1 MPFSIDEFNTI
12 IGAFNGVQKTNLFSM
27 SMALPG
33 SLGTFY
39 SINDMLN
46 LQFLCM
52 GAFAPSP
59 EIQNAQVRRYGYG
72 LQEDMPF
79 NAAFTPRTFTFIG
92 DGDGYILNFFRDWQR
107 SIIEYSSENDI
118 NRQAVNN
125 PNISTPTAGAP
136 ILPYFVRYKN
146 GPAGYATAITVD
158 SYQPTGIGFVMDRVI
173 LMEAFPINVEDVRLN
188 WEFQDL
194 LTTIEVT
201 ISFRDVM
208 YDSTTR
214 PQEKALVNNA
224 TVIGPA
230 PSLFA
235 TLSSSITNTAA
246 KLSLL
251 IF

>member
-1 MPFSIDEFNTI
+1 MPFSIDDFNTV

-27 SMALPG
+27 SMTLPA
-33 SLGTFY
+33 SLSTFY

-52 GAFAPSP
+52 GAFVPSP

-79 NAAFTPRTFTFIG
+79 NAAFAPRTFTFIG
-92 DGDGYILNFFRDWQR
+92 DGDGYIINFFRDWQR

-118 NRQAVNN
+118 NKPATNN
-125 PNISTPTAGAP
+125 PNIATSSGKP

-146 GPAGYATAITVD
+146 GPTGYATAIAVD
-158 SYQPTGIGFVMDRVI
+158 SYQPTGVGFVMDRVW
-173 LMEAFPINVEDVRLN
+173 LLEAFPINVEDVRLN

-201 ISFRDVM
+201 LSFRDVM

-214 PQEKALVNNA
+214 PQESV
-224 TVIGPA
+224 
-230 PSLFA
+230 
-235 TLSSSITNTAA
+235 LSSTTTVASAAPTLFSSITGSITNTVS
-246 KLSLL
+246 KLSSL
-251 IF
+251 II